1 MTKYALLSE
10 ANMTDIKTHGRT
22 NVYEGPNGT
31 LSNTYKHALFAGRFN
46 RIHRVVNLLG
56 PDQRSRSSISR
67 PASRIPAIAQ
77 RRRAE
82 KPRSDAR
89 TDRASGVLGLNLAL
103 TIPAAEEVMV

>member
-1 MTKYALLSE
+1 
-10 ANMTDIKTHGRT
+10 MTDINAQGRT

-77 RRRAE
+77 RRRVE
-82 KPRSDAR
+82 KTGPITR
-89 TDRASGVLGLNLAL
+89 TDRASGVFGFDLAL
-103 TIPAAEEVMV
+103 TISAPEEATV